1 MVHQQVTDP
10 TFNSTSQKARNVT
23 SEISCWLWT
32 RYDQRF
38 LLKGTRIYLQI
49 ITISI
54 LIKWKSHDDNY
65 VLFTNVA
72 LLAQK
77 RSFRELIQH
86 APHLYIRHIH
96 NLHKWEITY
105 CKNELKLSISL
116 LNDGRLKME
125 TSTDRDLLFF
135 LSCSLVWS

>member
-10 TFNSTSQKARNVT
+10 TFTSTSQEARNVT

-32 RYDQRF
+32 CYDQHF

-77 RSFRELIQH
+77 RSLRELVQH
-86 APHLYIRHIH
+86 APHLYIRHLH
-96 NLHKWEITY
+96 NLHKYEFTY
-105 CKNELKLSISL
+105 CKNELKQSRSL
-116 LNDGRLKME
+116 LDDGRLKME
-125 TSTDRDLLFF
+125 TSTDRNLMFF